1 MSVRVQ
7 VILDEAEL
15 SLFRSRARKESK
27 SLSAWLRDAGR
38 ARLAADDQ
46 RRLLDD
52 TAALRDFFKACDRRE
67 GDGAEP
73 DWDEH
78 KAVLAASY
86 RAGARP

>member
-15 SLFRSRARKESK
+15 SQFRSRARKESK

-38 ARLAADDQ
+38 AQLAADGQ
-46 RRLLDD
+46 RRLLADA
-52 TAALRDFFKACDRRE
+52 AALRDFFRACDRRE

-73 DWDEH
+73 DWEEH
-78 KAVLAASY
+78 KTVLGGSY

>member
-15 SLFRSRARKESK
+15 SQFRSRARKESK

-38 ARLAADDQ
+38 AQLVADGQ
-46 RRLLDD
+46 RRLLED
-52 TAALRDFFKACDRRE
+52 AGALRDFFKACDRRE

-73 DWDEH
+73 DWEEH
-78 KAVLAASY
+78 KAVLGGSY

>member
-15 SLFRSRARKESK
+15 SQFRSRARKESK

-38 ARLAADDQ
+38 AQLATGEPQ
-46 RRLLDD
+46 RLLDD
-52 TAALRDFFKACDRRE
+52 AAALRDFFKACDRRE
-67 GDGAEP
+67 GSGAEP

-78 KAVLAASY
+78 KAVLNGSY
-86 RAGARP
+86 RSGARP